1 MAPGRSG
8 EFRYGLVA
16 GKKIGGAVE
25 RNRVKRRLRHALRS
39 VEAPAGVDMIVIA
52 TPAVL
57 PAPFS
62 ELVRWLDDLVG
73 LRPEQS
79 TNQEKPA
86 P

>member
-1 MAPGRSG
+1 
-8 EFRYGLVA
+8 
-16 GKKIGGAVE
+16 
-25 RNRVKRRLRHALRS
+25 
-39 VEAPAGVDMIVIA
+39 MIVIA

-62 ELVRWLDDLVG
+62 ELVRWLDDVVG
-73 LRPEQS
+73 LRPKQS